1 MGPKKVMKKAMK
13 KSLGKG
19 PKPLKQGKKGA
30 TALQSI
36 LKKRP
41 ATRASAPL
49 KKGNLAKLG
58 QMSLKEKVDA
68 INGENMDEE
77 EAVTLFKDSL
87 TPDEGSQVWGQH
99 QTYLKKNPLEK
110 GEHDSLGKK
119 EKGLA
124 VALWYLNKS
133 RKTFHNVSHSMDQST
148 MYTRKEKWLSEK
160 QIYDRFT
167 EYELECHLNSG
178 RVIWRHDPLTR
189 GCFEYQDLGD
199 YTAKV
204 NVCKRRSI
212 TAGQEYDP
220 TEDDETSFLEEF
232 SKDTNLQL
240 KNAESLAKGDKG
252 KGKGAKGSGSGQ
264 KGLGKGKGKHQQL
277 ALEDKKDESPEE
289 ESEDALGKARRARDL
304 VSTKQCE
311 VEEALAKVPKSFLS
325 AGLKKSTSQFQKKL
339 EDMLKKLKGFLLKEY
354 SQKTLKDIKECLTEA
369 ATLIK
374 DVKAHSKELTHMSNK
389 TMSKTSSKK

>member
-19 PKPLKQGKKGA
+19 PKPLKQGQNSA
-30 TALQSI
+30 TALKSI
-36 LKKRP
+36 LKKKP

-49 KKGNLAKLG
+49 RKGNLAKLG

-124 VALWYLNKS
+124 VALWYLKKS
-133 RKTFHNVSHSMDQST
+133 RKTFHNVSHTMDQST

-204 NVCKRRSI
+204 NVTKRRSI

-220 TEDDETSFLEEF
+220 TEDDETAFLEEF
-232 SKDTNLQL
+232 SNDTNLQL
-240 KNAESLAKGDKG
+240 KNAESRAKGNKG
-252 KGKGAKGSGSGQ
+252 KGKGGKSSGSGQ

-289 ESEDALGKARRARDL
+289 EWEDALGKARRARDL
-304 VSTKQCE
+304 VSSKQCE

-339 EDMLKKLKGFLLKEY
+339 EDMLKKLKGFLLKEH
-354 SQKTLKDIKECLTEA
+354 SQKALKDIKECLSEA
-369 ATLIK
+369 AALIK

>member
-1 MGPKKVMKKAMK
+1 MHITRQWTKSGIIKHHLSA
-13 KSLGKG
+13 KSLG
-19 PKPLKQGKKGA
+19 
-30 TALQSI
+30 
-36 LKKRP
+36 
-41 ATRASAPL
+41 AP
-49 KKGNLAKLG
+49 
-58 QMSLKEKVDA
+58 SPH
-68 INGENMDEE
+68 
-77 EAVTLFKDSL
+77 S
-87 TPDEGSQVWGQH
+87 
-99 QTYLKKNPLEK
+99 
-110 GEHDSLGKK
+110 
-119 EKGLA
+119 
-124 VALWYLNKS
+124 LNKGS
-133 RKTFHNVSHSMDQST
+133 KGYHNHNRKNRSS
-148 MYTRKEKWLSEK
+148 LSSVP
-160 QIYDRFT
+160 
-167 EYELECHLNSG
+167 CNSG

-220 TEDDETSFLEEF
+220 TEDDETAFLEEF

-289 ESEDALGKARRARDL
+289 EWEDALGKARRARDL

-325 AGLKKSTSQFQKKL
+325 AGLKSPL
-339 EDMLKKLKGFLLKEY
+339 P
-354 SQKTLKDIKECLTEA
+354 
-369 ATLIK
+369 
-374 DVKAHSKELTHMSNK
+374 
-389 TMSKTSSKK
+389 SSKRSWKTCSRN

>member
-1 MGPKKVMKKAMK
+1 MGPQKVMKKAMK

-19 PKPLKQGKKGA
+19 HKPLKQGQKGA
-30 TALQSI
+30 PALKSI
-36 LKKRP
+36 LKKKP
-41 ATRASAPL
+41 ATKASAPL
-49 KKGNLAKLG
+49 RKGNLAKLG
-58 QMSLKEKVDA
+58 QMSLKEKVEA
-68 INGENMDEE
+68 INGEDMDEE

-87 TPDEGSQVWGQH
+87 TPDEGSQIWGQH
-99 QTYLKKNPLEK
+99 QTHLKKNPLEK
-110 GEHDSLGKK
+110 GEHDSLGRK
-119 EKGLA
+119 EKGMA
-124 VALWYLNKS
+124 VALWYLQKS
-133 RKTFHNVSHSMDQST
+133 RKSFHNVTHCMDQST
-148 MYTRKEKWLSEK
+148 TFTRKEKWLSEK

-178 RVIWRHDPLTR
+178 RVTWRHDPLTR

-204 NVCKRRSI
+204 SVAKKRSI

-220 TEDDETSFLEEF
+220 TGEEETAFLEEF

-252 KGKGAKGSGSGQ
+252 KGKGGKSSGSGQ
-264 KGLGKGKGKHQQL
+264 KGLGKGKGRQQL
-277 ALEDKKDESPEE
+277 ALEDKKPEDPQE
-289 ESEDALGKARRARDL
+289 EWEDALGKARRARDF
-304 VSTKQCE
+304 VSTKQSE

-325 AGLKKSTSQFQKKL
+325 AGLKKSTAQFQKKL
-339 EDMLKKLKGFLLKEY
+339 EEMLKKLKGFLLKEY
-354 SQKTLKDIKECLTEA
+354 SQKALKALKECLPEA

-374 DVKAHSKELTHMSNK
+374 DVKAHSKELTHMANK